1 MCLINMR
8 FEKNLKMLKNI
19 TLITLASLFS
29 LLGFSQERKESP
41 YKTDFVKDGIF
52 ITSAVGLNV
61 LGFRI
66 IQEKDNLSMNDL
78 NNLSKDDLWGIDRWA
93 AGYYSEKA
101 NEDSYIP
108 FYASFVMPFAL
119 LFNENERNNAGQISV
134 LFVETMATTGALF
147 TITAGLVE
155 KSRPLV
161 YNETLTTEERVDS
174 DEQRSFFAGHTAATA
189 AASFFAAKVF
199 NDFNP
204 DSPLK
209 PYVWGVAAA
218 IPAGVGY
225 MRIKAGKHF
234 LSDNLIGYGIGAAAG
249 ILIPEL
255 HKKANKNL
263 QIYPTTSFFQGE
275 HNIST
280 QGLAI
285 NYQF

>member
-1 MCLINMR
+1 MKMIKNAFLLIVVC
-8 FEKNLKMLKNI
+8 FL
-19 TLITLASLFS
+19 TFS
-29 LLGFSQERKESP
+29 GFSQEKKDSP
-41 YKTDFVKDGIF
+41 YETNFVKDGIW
-52 ITSAVGLNV
+52 IASTVGLNV
-61 LGFRI
+61 LGVKI
-66 IQEKDNLSMNDL
+66 IQEKDNLSLTDL
-78 NNLSKDDLWGIDRWA
+78 NKLSKDDIWGIDRWA
-93 AGYYSEKA
+93 AGYYSEQA

-119 LFNENERNNAGQISV
+119 LLNENERGNAGQISV

-161 YNETLTTEERVDS
+161 YNESLETEKRIDS

-209 PYVWGVAAA
+209 PFVWGVGAAV
-218 IPAGVGY
+218 PALVGY

-234 LSDNLIGYGIGAAAG
+234 LTDNLIGYGVGAAAG

-255 HKKANKNL
+255 HKKGNKNL
-263 QIYPTTSFFQGE
+263 QIYPTASFNQGE
-275 HNIST
+275 YKFAS
-280 QGLAI
+280 QGLAL
-285 NYQF
+285 NFQF

>member
-1 MCLINMR
+1 
-8 FEKNLKMLKNI
+8 MLKNI
-19 TLITLASLFS
+19 ASVIILVIVVFS
-29 LLGFSQERKESP
+29 GYSQEKNNSP
-41 YKTDFVKDGIF
+41 YETDFVKDGLW

-61 LGFRI
+61 LGVKL
-66 IQEKDNLSMNDL
+66 IQDKDDLTLNDL
-78 NNLSKDDLWGIDRWA
+78 NNLSKNDVWGIDRWA

-108 FYASFVMPFAL
+108 FYAAFVLPLGL
-119 LFNENERNNAGQISV
+119 LVNENERSNAGQISV

-161 YNETLTTEERVDS
+161 YNESLDPEKRIKS

-189 AASFFAAKVF
+189 AGTFFAAKIF

-209 PYVWGVAAA
+209 PLVWGVAAA
-218 IPAGVGY
+218 IPASVGY

-234 LSDNLIGYGIGAAAG
+234 LTDNLIGYAVGAASG
-249 ILIPEL
+249 ILIPEI
-255 HKKANKNL
+255 HKKTNKNL
-263 QIYPTTSFFQGE
+263 QVYPTTSFNHGE
-275 HNIST
+275 YKFTT
-280 QGLAI
+280 QGLGLS
-285 NYQF
+285 YQF

>member
-1 MCLINMR
+1 MIKSPYLLIACCL
-8 FEKNLKMLKNI
+8 F
-19 TLITLASLFS
+19 TFS
-29 LLGFSQERKESP
+29 GFSQEKMKSP
-41 YKTDFVKDGIF
+41 YETDIVKDGIW

-61 LGFRI
+61 LGFKL
-66 IQEKDNLSMNDL
+66 IQEKDELTL
-78 NNLSKDDLWGIDRWA
+78 NELNQLSKDEGWGVDRWA

-101 NEDSYIP
+101 NADSYIP

-119 LFNENERNNAGQISV
+119 LINENERGHAGQISV

-161 YNETLTTEERVDS
+161 YNESLETGERIEN

-189 AASFFAAKVF
+189 AATFFVAKVF

-209 PYVWGVAAA
+209 PYIWGVAAA
-218 IPAGVGY
+218 IPVSVGY

-234 LSDNLIGYGIGAAAG
+234 LTDNLIGYGVGAAAG
-249 ILIPEL
+249 VLIPEL
-255 HKKANKNL
+255 HKKADKNL
-263 QIYPTTSFFQGE
+263 QIYPSTSFNHGE
-275 HNIST
+275 YNFSS
-280 QGLAI
+280 QGLTL

>member
-1 MCLINMR
+1 MIKSPYLFIACCL
-8 FEKNLKMLKNI
+8 F
-19 TLITLASLFS
+19 TFS
-29 LLGFSQERKESP
+29 GFSQEKMESP
-41 YKTDFVKDGIF
+41 YETDFVKDGIW

-61 LGFRI
+61 LGFKL
-66 IQEKDNLSMNDL
+66 IQEKDELTL
-78 NNLSKDDLWGIDRWA
+78 NELNQLSKDDVWGVDRWA

-101 NEDSYIP
+101 NADSYIP

-119 LFNENERNNAGQISV
+119 LINENERGHAGQISV

-161 YNETLTTEERVDS
+161 YNQSLETGERIEN

-189 AASFFAAKVF
+189 AATFFVAKVF

-209 PYVWGVAAA
+209 PYIWGVAAA
-218 IPAGVGY
+218 IPASVGY

-234 LSDNLIGYGIGAAAG
+234 LTDNLIGYGVGAAAG

-263 QIYPTTSFFQGE
+263 QIYPSTSFNHGE
-275 HNIST
+275 YNFSS
-280 QGLAI
+280 QGLTL

>member
-1 MCLINMR
+1 
-8 FEKNLKMLKNI
+8 MLKN
-19 TLITLASLFS
+19 TFLIIVCALVTFS
-29 LLGFSQERKESP
+29 GYSQEKKESP
-41 YKTDFVKDGIF
+41 YETSFVKDGIWV
-52 ITSAVGLNV
+52 TSAVGLNV
-61 LGFRI
+61 LGVKI
-66 IQEKDNLSMNDL
+66 IQEKDDLSLTDL
-78 NNLSKDDLWGIDRWA
+78 NNLSKNDIWGVDRWA

-119 LFNENERNNAGQISV
+119 LINENERGNAGQISV

-147 TITAGLVE
+147 SITAGLVE

-161 YNETLTTEERVDS
+161 YNESLDIEKRIDS

-209 PYVWGVAAA
+209 PLIWGVAAA
-218 IPAGVGY
+218 IPASVGY

-234 LSDNLIGYGIGAAAG
+234 LSDNLIGYAIGAASG

-255 HKKANKNL
+255 HKKTNKNL
-263 QIYPTTSFFQGE
+263 QLYPTTSFNHGGYNFT
-275 HNIST
+275 S
-280 QGLAI
+280 QGLAL

>member
-1 MCLINMR
+1 MT
-8 FEKNLKMLKNI
+8 KNI
-19 TLITLASLFS
+19 HLYLIVFIITFS
-29 LLGFSQERKESP
+29 GFSQEKKESP
-41 YKTDFVKDGIF
+41 YETSFVKDGIW

-61 LGFRI
+61 IGVKI
-66 IQEKDNLSMNDL
+66 IQEKDDLSLTDL
-78 NNLSKDDLWGIDRWA
+78 NKLSKDDVWGVDRWA

-108 FYASFVMPFAL
+108 FYASFIMPLAL
-119 LFNENERNNAGQISV
+119 LLNENERSHAGQISV

-147 TITAGLVE
+147 TVTAGLVE

-161 YNETLTTEERVDS
+161 YNTSLDSDKRIDS

-189 AASFFAAKVF
+189 AATFFVAKVF

-209 PYVWGVAAA
+209 PLVWGIAAA
-218 IPAGVGY
+218 VPASVGY

-234 LSDNLIGYGIGAAAG
+234 LTDNLIGYGIGAAAG

-263 QIYPTTSFFQGE
+263 QIYPTTSFNQGE
-275 HNIST
+275 YNFSS
-280 QGLAI
+280 QGLAL

>member
-1 MCLINMR
+1 MIKNTFLLIVVC
-8 FEKNLKMLKNI
+8 
-19 TLITLASLFS
+19 LFS
-29 LLGFSQERKESP
+29 LSGFSQEKKESP
-41 YKTDFVKDGIF
+41 YETNFVKDGIW

-61 LGFRI
+61 LGVKI
-66 IQEKDNLSMNDL
+66 IQDKDELSLNDL
-78 NNLSKDDLWGIDRWA
+78 NNLSKDDIWGVDRWA
-93 AGYYSEKA
+93 AGYYSEQA
-101 NEDSYIP
+101 NDDSYIP

-119 LFNENERNNAGQISV
+119 LFNENERGNAGQISV

-161 YNETLTTEERVDS
+161 YNESLETEQRIDS

-209 PYVWGVAAA
+209 PLVWGIAAA
-218 IPAGVGY
+218 VPASVGY

-234 LSDNLIGYGIGAAAG
+234 LTDNLIGYGVGAAAG

-255 HKKANKNL
+255 HKKGNKNL
-263 QIYPTTSFFQGE
+263 QIYPTTSFNHGVYNFT
-275 HNIST
+275 T
-280 QGLAI
+280 QGLAL
-285 NYQF
+285 NYKF

>member
-1 MCLINMR
+1 
-8 FEKNLKMLKNI
+8 MLKNKI
-19 TLITLASLFS
+19 LLVVICLITFS
-29 LLGFSQERKESP
+29 GFSQEKKESP
-41 YKTDFVKDGIF
+41 YKTDFVKDGIW

-61 LGFRI
+61 LGVKI
-66 IQEKDNLSMNDL
+66 IQEKDALSLTDL
-78 NNLSKDDLWGIDRWA
+78 NNLSKDDIWGVDRWA
-93 AGYYSEKA
+93 AGYYSEQA
-101 NEDSYIP
+101 NSDSYIP

-119 LFNENERNNAGQISV
+119 LLNENERGNAGQISV

-161 YNETLTTEERVDS
+161 YNESLETEKRIDS

-209 PYVWGVAAA
+209 PLVWGIAAVV
-218 IPAGVGY
+218 PASVGY
-225 MRIKAGKHF
+225 MRVKAGKHF
-234 LSDNLIGYGIGAAAG
+234 LTDNLIGYGIGAAAG

-255 HKKANKNL
+255 HKKTNKNL
-263 QIYPTTSFFQGE
+263 QIYPTTAFNQGE
-275 HNIST
+275 YNFSS
-280 QGLAI
+280 QGLAL
-285 NYQF
+285 NYKF